1 MNSNAR
7 TLTVGVVL
15 VGLGAPGL
23 TGCASLNRT
32 EEGAIIGA
40 TGGAVI
46 GGVIGRQ
53 VGSTARGAIIGAA
66 VGGAAGAIIG
76 RQMDRQAE
84 ELAAEIP
91 GATVQRVG
99 EGIVVTFESGLLYP
113 YDSADLLPAGRE
125 NLRNLAESLQEN
137 PDTEV
142 LIVGHT
148 DARGSDQYNMG
159 LSLRRADAAAN
170 ILSSYGVPRERI
182 NTTGRGESEPVG
194 SNETEEGMQ
203 LNRRVEVAI
212 FASEEYRERLMRNN
226 PGQ

>member
-1 MNSNAR
+1 MNNKAR
-7 TLTVGVVL
+7 TLTVGAVL
-15 VGLGAPGL
+15 IGLGAPGL
-23 TGCASLNRT
+23 TGCAALNRT

-84 ELAAEIP
+84 ELAATIP

-99 EGIVVTFESGLLYP
+99 EGIVVTFESGLLFP
-113 YDSADLLPAGRE
+113 TNSADLLPAGRD

-148 DARGSDQYNMG
+148 DSRGTDQHNMG
-159 LSLRRADAAAN
+159 LSLRRADAAAG
-170 ILSSYGVPRERI
+170 ILSSFGVPRDRI
-182 NTTGRGESEPVG
+182 RTAGRGESEPVAT
-194 SNETEEGMQ
+194 NETDEGMQ

-212 FASEEYRERLMRNN
+212 FASEEYRERLLRSN